1 MGGVAIPEISLTQL
15 YEEQQFLARR
25 VPVEGC
31 IETSFRCNL
40 ACVHCYVNR
49 PARHRAEAARELSQ
63 EQLQR
68 LIDEIADAGCLHLL
82 LTGGEVLI
90 RPDFPDVYR
99 HALRRG
105 LRVTIF
111 TNGTLVT
118 DRIADLFDEYR
129 PASVEITLYGATQE
143 TFERVTRVPGSFE
156 RCLQGIARLV
166 TRRIPLRLKAT
177 VLTWNDHE
185 VGAMREF
192 ARGFGLDFRHDALLN
207 ARVDCDTD
215 RHHEVQLSPERTV
228 ELDLADPARR
238 RALRRLLPALP
249 PEPEVPGEDLL
260 YSCGAGQFMFTIDP
274 YGRLH
279 MCELIRRHPFDI
291 RNGGFARGWTEHVPT
306 LRRQR
311 RSRPSPCRNCSLSAL
326 CGSCAGACELEHGDP
341 ETQVAHFCRIA
352 HRRAHALTETIPG
365 HRADAGCCLGD
376 GC

>member
-1 MGGVAIPEISLTQL
+1 MGDVAIPEIPLTQL

-49 PARHRAEAARELSQ
+49 PSRHRAEAARELLQ

-68 LIDEIADAGCLHLL
+68 LIDEIADAGCIHLL

-90 RPDFPDVYR
+90 RSDFPDVYL

-143 TFERVTRVPGSFE
+143 IYEKVTRVPGSFE
-156 RCLQGIARLV
+156 RCQQGIARLV

-192 ARGFGLDFRHDALLN
+192 ARGLGLEFRHDALLN
-207 ARVDCDTD
+207 ARIDCGTS
-215 RHHEVQLSPERTV
+215 RHREVQISAERTV

-249 PEPEVPGEDLL
+249 SEPEIPGEDLL
-260 YSCGAGQFMFTIDP
+260 YACGAGQFMFTIDP
-274 YGRLH
+274 YGQLH
-279 MCELIRRHPFDI
+279 MCELIRRHPFDV
-291 RNGGFARGWTEHVPT
+291 RNGGFARGWNEHVPA
-306 LRRQR
+306 LRRQHR
-311 RSRPSPCRNCSLSAL
+311 TRPSPCQSCTLSAL

-352 HRRAHALTETIPG
+352 HRRAYALSETIPG
-365 HRADAGCCLGD
+365 HRADASCCLGS